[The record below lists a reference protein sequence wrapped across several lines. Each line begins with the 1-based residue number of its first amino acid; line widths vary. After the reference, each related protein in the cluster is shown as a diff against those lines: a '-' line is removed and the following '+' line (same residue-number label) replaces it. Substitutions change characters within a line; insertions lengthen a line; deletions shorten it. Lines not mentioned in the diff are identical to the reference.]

1 MMKKIKIVD
10 QTEFENTKTNEILI
24 CEVINIYKYS
34 SFKDLYENHNEISI
48 GYKEDEIVNPND
60 MLRYYSKENIDKY
73 GVLGIKIVLKR

>member
-1 MMKKIKIVD
+1 MPLLTGGLKKFV
-10 QTEFENTKTNEILI
+10 ETNEIFDNFI
-24 CEVINIYKYS
+24 STC
-34 SFKDLYENHNEISI
+34 FQDLYENHNEISI